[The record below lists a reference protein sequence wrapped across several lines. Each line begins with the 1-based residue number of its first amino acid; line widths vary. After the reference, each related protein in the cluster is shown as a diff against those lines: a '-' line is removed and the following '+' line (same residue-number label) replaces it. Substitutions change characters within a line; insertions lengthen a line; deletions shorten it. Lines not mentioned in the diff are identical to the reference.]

1 MSLILD
7 ALRRAESE
15 RQRGQ
20 APGLQQVLHG
30 EARPSA
36 APRRTLAWMVAAL
49 VLVAALGVAAW
60 SWHRAAPPVPPA
72 PPMPTAPVA
81 AVAAPPAPAPLPP
94 PPAPEPV
101 VPAPP
106 PPVAKPAPPPV
117 SPPASR
123 PAVAASEPAS
133 APAAI
138 PLAQLG
144 EPQRSAVVR
153 LAIAGGVHSQDRT
166 QSFVMVGGQL
176 AREGDTLAPGIV
188 IERIEPRAVLLRVGG
203 QRVSAPL

>member
-20 APGLQQVLHG
+20 SPGLQQVLHG
-30 EARPSA
+30 DAPPA
-36 APRRTLAWMVAAL
+36 PTPRRTLWGVGVGTVLAA
-49 VLVAALGVAAW
+49 AAGIAAW
-60 SWHRAAPPVPPA
+60 HWRQAEPPAQPVSPVPAPPASAVAMPAAPAAAPP
-72 PPMPTAPVA
+72 
-81 AVAAPPAPAPLPP
+81 PP
-94 PPAPEPV
+94 PPAASM
-101 VPAPP
+101 PAPP
-106 PPVAKPAPPPV
+106 PPVAKPAPPPL
-117 SPPASR
+117 SPAAAR
-123 PAVAASEPAS
+123 PALAASAPAT

-138 PLAQLG
+138 PLARLG

-153 LAIAGGVHSQDRT
+153 LGIAGGVHSQDRM

-203 QRVSAPL
+203 QRVTAPL